1 MRTGPV
7 AARADA
13 TLPTRSSR
21 RGVLVAQTL
30 AFTILLTTAL
40 VGALLFTGAENDRG
54 AVGMLKGGVADEL
67 AERVLSR
74 DPRPFGRPFSLYAV
88 VDADGHV
95 IATGGTE
102 GERAEGWHLTGL
114 SDEPGAPVAGGY
126 SLPLERGGWLFVEI
140 DSHWRDGRVLGI
152 VLPIGLLIIG
162 VGAASF
168 YVLRVLSV
176 RFTRAA
182 YRMEPEQVDQI
193 VRERAALLESIAD
206 AAIGID
212 RDGRLLWFNST
223 AGDLLAV
230 TDDDIGRDAEE
241 LLAAASG
248 GSGGRALD
256 AHLIQIGDRVLM
268 LSADLDVSQVAGES
282 RLVMLRDYSRDAA
295 LLRALDGA
303 QNHIDALRSRGHEF
317 ANTLHI
323 IEGLLEMAEPERALD
338 FVRAGGVS
346 GEFGMPADGV
356 EDPSVRALVYAHRA
370 RARERGIS
378 LIVSPGAALPDLAG
392 ADQSFTEASLLIIAN
407 FLSNAVESCS
417 TGDAVQ
423 LMILASEAPDGSSLV
438 VNFAVDDSGPGIPEH
453 LRDRVFSLGMS
464 TKTGRDARGYGLA
477 IVRGAV
483 TRLGGSC
490 ECRTSD
496 LGGMRFEAS
505 IPVPDSERSRFA
517 DD

>member
-7 AARADA
+7 AASIEETPPRRAS
-13 TLPTRSSR
+13 RSAI
-21 RGVLVAQTL
+21 LVAQTL
-30 AFTILLTTAL
+30 AFATLLAAAL
-40 VGALLFTGAENDRG
+40 VGALLFTGAENARG
-54 AVGMLKGGVADEL
+54 AVGMLTGGVADEL
-67 AERVLSR
+67 ADRILSG
-74 DPRPFGRPFSLYAV
+74 DPRPIGRPFSLYAV
-88 VDADGHV
+88 IDSDEEV
-95 IATGGTE
+95 IATAGAE
-102 GERAEGWHLTGL
+102 RERANGLHLTGL
-114 SDEPGAPVAGGY
+114 VDEPGAPVAGGY
-126 SLPLERGGWLFVEI
+126 SLPLEGGGWLYVEV
-140 DSHWRDGRVLGI
+140 DSRWRDGRVLGI
-152 VLPIGLLIIG
+152 ALPIALLIIG
-162 VGAASF
+162 AGVPSF

-193 VRERAALLESIAD
+193 VRERAALLESIQD

-223 AGDLLAV
+223 AGELLALA
-230 TDDDIGRDAEE
+230 DDDIGEDAEQ
-241 LLAAASG
+241 LLSTACG
-248 GSGGRALD
+248 GHGGRALD
-256 AHLIQIGDRVLM
+256 AQLIQIGDRVLM
-268 LSADLDVSQVAGES
+268 LSADRDVSPVAGES

-295 LLRALDGA
+295 LLRELDGA
-303 QNHIDALRSRGHEF
+303 QNLIDALRSRGHEF

-323 IEGLLEMAEPERALD
+323 IEGLLDMDEPDRALD

-346 GEFGMPADGV
+346 GEFGMPDHGV

-378 LIVSPGAALPDLAG
+378 LVVSPAAALPDLAD
-392 ADQSFTEASLLIIAN
+392 ADHGFAQAILLIVGN

-417 TGDAVQ
+417 SGDDVELTMRVGA
-423 LMILASEAPDGSSLV
+423 AADGSGLILDI
-438 VNFAVDDSGPGIPEH
+438 AVDDSGPGVPEH

-490 ECRTSD
+490 ACRTSQ

-505 IPVPDSERSRFA
+505 IPVPDSECSRFT
-517 DD
+517 DG

>member
-1 MRTGPV
+1 MRRGPV
-7 AARADA
+7 AARPEA
-13 TLPTRSSR
+13 TPPPRSSG
-21 RGVLVAQTL
+21 RGVFIAQTL
-30 AFTILLTTAL
+30 AFAVVLAAAL
-40 VGALLFTGAENDRG
+40 VAALLFTGAENDRG
-54 AVGMLKGGVADEL
+54 AVGMLRGGVADEL
-67 AERVLSR
+67 AERVLSH
-74 DPRPFGRPFSLYAV
+74 DPRPIGRPFSLYAV

-95 IATGGTE
+95 IATRGAE

-114 SDEPGAPVAGGY
+114 SDEPGARVAGGY
-126 SLPLERGGWLFVEI
+126 SLPLERGGWLVVEI

-152 VLPIGLLIIG
+152 ALPIGLLIIG

-176 RFTRAA
+176 RVTRAA

-212 RDGRLLWFNST
+212 RDGGLLWFNST
-223 AGDLLAV
+223 AGDLLAL
-230 TDDDIGRDAEE
+230 TDADIGRDAEE
-241 LLAAASG
+241 LLSAASG

-268 LSADLDVSQVAGES
+268 MSADLDVSQVAGES

-323 IEGLLEMAEPERALD
+323 IEGLLEMAEPDRALD

-378 LIVSPGAALPDLAG
+378 LVVSPGAALPDLAG
-392 ADQSFTEASLLIIAN
+392 ADQGFIETSLLIVGN

-423 LMILASEAPDGSSLV
+423 LMILTSEAPDGSGLV
-438 VNFAVDDSGPGIPEH
+438 VNFTVDDSGPGIPEH
-453 LRDRVFSLGMS
+453 LRERVFSLGMS

-483 TRLGGSC
+483 IRLGGDC
-490 ECRTSD
+490 ACRPSE

-517 DD
+517 NG